1 MSASVSPAV
10 MRVED
15 QLDLA
20 FRASQDKVAKW
31 VGCDQSRISRKAARV
46 HSGDASWVE
55 VLSGAQL
62 LSVARSHDQVGAAVA
77 LAIEG
82 KAQPSGDPASL
93 PLDVA
98 QQISDAADLQRT
110 WVEAQADHRLTA
122 VELDLLLAKAQRAR
136 DGLQSMVR
144 DLIAARKA
152 VRS

>member
-1 MSASVSPAV
+1 M
-10 MRVED
+10 
-15 QLDLA
+15 
-20 FRASQDKVAKW
+20 
-31 VGCDQSRISRKAARV
+31 VGCDPSRISRKAQRV
-46 HSGDASWVE
+46 QAGDASWVE

-62 LSVARSHDQVGAAVA
+62 LSLARAHDQVGAAVQ

-82 KAQPSGDPASL
+82 RPQPSGDAAAL

-110 WVEAQADHRLTA
+110 WVEASADRRLTA

-136 DGLQSMVR
+136 DGLQHMVR